1 MTHHKFYRFFHLF
14 TVLGFLVAGCSSG
27 DGTGSG
33 NVSGLQFEVALS
45 EAAEA
50 GIAELGLDTPVTG
63 RVFVIVSRNEEE
75 EPREEVGVSGV
86 PFWGQNVEGL
96 QGGDAIVVTP
106 DAPGFRGFPFEQL
119 SDLPAG
125 DYQVQAF
132 LSVYTTFNRA
142 DGHTVS
148 MHLNSG
154 AGQNQWRAP
163 GNAHSSVLRLSLDPS
178 NPETIRLTIDT
189 VIPPIEPLEPG
200 EVLQQGNPE
209 DTDWVKFVKIKSE
222 KLSTFWGRPMY
233 IGANVL
239 LPAGYDQDV
248 DRSYPAIYLQGHFPG
263 RRAPFG
269 FVAGEPGRGRSK
281 GFSDFWTSSQSPGV
295 IAITIR
301 DANPYYDTSYSVNS
315 ENLGPYGDAIMEEL
329 IPYLEKEFRLIPEPW
344 ARVTAGGSTG
354 GWEALAMQVFYPDD
368 FGGAWG
374 WCPDPLDF
382 NYYQIV
388 NIYEDE
394 NAYFTENE
402 WHRVERPNARSS
414 DGNIRSTVRQENHM
428 ELATGT
434 KSRSG
439 GQWAI
444 WEAVF
449 GPVGDDGYPRPIW
462 DPVTGEIDHETAA
475 FWKENYDVHQIL
487 RSQWETIGPKLS
499 GKLHIAVGDM
509 DTYYLDN
516 AVYLLEEFLEST
528 SNPRAN
534 ATVEYG
540 RRKPHCWIG
549 ESPNRPG
556 EDISYIEFVQEVAE
570 HLQARAPRGA
580 VWP

>member
-1 MTHHKFYRFFHLF
+1 MARNKSNRFFHLLIL
-14 TVLGFLVAGCSSG
+14 LGLLVAGCSGGEGTSG
-27 DGTGSG
+27 SDA
-33 NVSGLQFEVALS
+33 GLQFEVELS
-45 EAAEA
+45 ESAEA

-96 QGGDAIVVTP
+96 EGGDTVVLTQN
-106 DAPGFRGFPFEQL
+106 APGFRGFPFEQL

-132 LSVYTTFNRA
+132 LSVYTSFNRA

-163 GNAHSSVLRLSLDPS
+163 GNAHSTVQQFSIDPS
-178 NPETIRLTIDT
+178 KPQSIRLTIDT

-222 KLSTFWGRPMY
+222 KLSEFWGRPMY

-239 LPAGYDQDV
+239 LPAGYDQDTN
-248 DRSYPAIYLQGHFPG
+248 RSYPAIYMQGHFPG

-281 GFSDFWTSSQSPGV
+281 GFSDFWTSNNAQGMV
-295 IAITIR
+295 AITIR

-329 IPYLEKEFRLIPEPW
+329 IPHLEKEFRIIPDPW

-382 NYYQIV
+382 NYHQIV
-388 NIYEDE
+388 NVYEDE

-402 WHRVERPNARSS
+402 WHKVERPNARRS

-449 GPVGDDGYPRPIW
+449 GPVGNDGYPRPIW
-462 DPVTGEIDHETAA
+462 NPVTGEIDHETAA
-475 FWKENYDVHQIL
+475 FWKDNYDVHQLL

-516 AVYLLEEFLEST
+516 AVYLLEEFLESA
-528 SNPRAN
+528 SNPRAD
-534 ATVEYG
+534 ASVEYG